1 MNSEAVDTGSVR
13 IDELLDA
20 GKWSPFQKFILGLLS
35 LAYLTDG
42 LANQSLGL
50 AIPALVQDWGLPREA
65 FASIAAIGLVGL
77 TIGAVIGGM
86 LGDRFGRRSTM
97 IASTAVFGIATIA
110 QAWASSPGELAAMR
124 FVDGIGIGAMIPNGA
139 ALIAEFTPRPRRAFA
154 IAFGMAFIPV
164 GSMLA
169 GLVGAMV
176 IGPYGWQGLFV
187 TLGGISLAVA
197 VLLLFLLPESPTYLA
212 ISGGSQDR
220 LRAIAARCGIRSG
233 SAVIG
238 AAEPRAGAEERT
250 PLSALFDRD
259 VASSTVFLWIAFFF
273 CLLAN
278 YSMFSWVPAMLASLG
293 FAVSLTGLGM
303 TWLSLGGIIGG
314 IGCGWLIGKC
324 GSRVVVIAFAA
335 GGVVSSFALGLLI
348 DRGVGGLAGILG
360 FLFVIGIFAS
370 GLLNG
375 IYTFAAFIYPDRA
388 RSTGVGA
395 AAAAGRLGAIVSS
408 YAGVIALAVGGASGY
423 FLLIAGSLAISLVA
437 VASIKRQIP
446 KAA

>member
-1 MNSEAVDTGSVR
+1 MNAGAGDARSVR

-20 GKWSPFQKFILGLLS
+20 GKWNPFQKFVLGLLS

-97 IASTAVFGIATIA
+97 VASTAVFGIATIA
-110 QAWASSPGELAAMR
+110 QAWASTPGELAAMR

-176 IGPYGWQGLFV
+176 IGPYGWQGLFA

-197 VLLLFLLPESPTYLA
+197 VLLLLLLPESPTYLA
-212 ISGGSQDR
+212 ISGASQER
-220 LRAIAARCGIRSG
+220 LRAIAARCGIDPG

-238 AAEPRAGAEERT
+238 AADPRTDAAERT

-278 YSMFSWVPAMLASLG
+278 YSMFSWVPSMLASLG
-293 FAVSLTGLGM
+293 FALSLTGLGM
-303 TWLSLGGIIGG
+303 TWLSLGGIMGG

-324 GSRVVVIAFAA
+324 GSRMVVIAFAA
-335 GGVVSSFALGLLI
+335 GGVVSSLALGLLI

-395 AAAAGRLGAIVSS
+395 AAAAGRVGAIVSS

-437 VASIKRQIP
+437 VALIKRQIP